1 MDARGQ
7 GRTAS
12 RTVRI
17 LVADDHEIVRH
28 GVRALLEAEPGFE
41 VVAEATTGREAVAEA
56 RRLRPGVA
64 IIDVSMPELNGLE
77 ATRRIREI
85 LPECEVLIFT
95 VHDSEQVLRDAFAA
109 GAHGFVLKSDAART
123 LVTAVASLGQHKA
136 FFPSPAAELL
146 LAGYLEHDAD
156 GHDETPLGLT
166 SRQREVLQLLAEGKT
181 NKDVAQLLGIAVK
194 TAEAH
199 RTNIMTR
206 LGLHSVGDLIRYAIR
221 EKLVVP

>member
-1 MDARGQ
+1 MEARGQ
-7 GRTAS
+7 GRTA
-12 RTVRI
+12 RRPVRI
-17 LVADDHEIVRH
+17 LVADDHEIVRR
-28 GVRALLEAEPGFE
+28 GVRALLEAEDGFKI
-41 VVAEATTGREAVAEA
+41 VGEAATGREAVAEA

-64 IIDVSMPELNGLE
+64 IVDVSMPELNGLE
-77 ATRRIREI
+77 ATRRIREA
-85 LPECEVLIFT
+85 LPDCEVLIFT
-95 VHDSEQVLRDAFAA
+95 IHDSEHILREAFAA

-146 LAGYLEHDAD
+146 LAGYLERD
-156 GHDETPLGLT
+156 GDGRGATPLGLT

-199 RTNIMTR
+199 RTNIMTK
-206 LGLHSVGDLIRYAIR
+206 LGLHSVGDLVRYAIR
-221 EKLVVP
+221 EKLVEP

>member
-7 GRTAS
+7 GRAVG
-12 RTVRI
+12 RRVRV
-17 LVADDHEIVRH
+17 LLADDHEIVRH
-28 GVRALLEAEPGFE
+28 GVRALLEAEEGFE
-41 VVAEATTGREAVAEA
+41 VVGEATTGREAVAEA

-77 ATRRIREI
+77 ATRRIREA
-85 LPECEVLIFT
+85 LPGCEVLIFT
-95 VHDSEQVLRDAFAA
+95 IHDSEQVLREAIAA

-156 GHDETPLGLT
+156 GRASSPHRLT
-166 SRQREVLQLLAEGKT
+166 SRQREVLQLLAEGRT

-199 RTNIMTR
+199 RTNIMTK
-206 LGLHSVGDLIRYAIR
+206 LGLHSLGDLVRYAIR
-221 EKLVVP
+221 EKLVEP

>member
-7 GRTAS
+7 GRAVG
-12 RTVRI
+12 RRVRV
-17 LVADDHEIVRH
+17 LLADDHEIVRH
-28 GVRALLEAEPGFE
+28 GVRALLEAEEGFE
-41 VVAEATTGREAVAEA
+41 VVGEATTGREAVAEA

-77 ATRRIREI
+77 ATRRIREA
-85 LPECEVLIFT
+85 LPGCEVLIFT
-95 VHDSEQVLRDAFAA
+95 IHDSEQVLREAIAA

-146 LAGYLEHDAD
+146 LAGYLEPDAD
-156 GHDETPLGLT
+156 GRASSPHRLT
-166 SRQREVLQLLAEGKT
+166 SRQREVLQLLAEGRT

-199 RTNIMTR
+199 RTNIMTK
-206 LGLHSVGDLIRYAIR
+206 LGLHSLGDLVRYAIR
-221 EKLVVP
+221 EKLVEP